1 MTKQYSHKKSLTT
14 FNVATAIVVVT
25 LHGVTAAALVNMN
38 SPKPP
43 DQQPDEVVPV
53 EIQLISPV
61 IESKPEPEAELKTE
75 PELKP
80 APKPDTAPKVVT
92 KAKVEQEP
100 KPKAKPVFEPE
111 PVKPPAEKPP
121 PEPKPE
127 PKTEPK
133 LQPKLQPKPAPKP
146 EVNTVT
152 VDNSNSEIKQQAARE
167 QAAREQAAREQA
179 AREQAAREQAAREQA
194 AREQAAGEQAARE
207 QAARE
212 QAAREQAAREQAARE
227 QAAASNTPISVS
239 ASEASWQRAPNIS
252 LSKRTRSKVLPGDSY
267 SVLLKMTVD
276 KQGNIQNVAVVSSS
290 GNALVDK
297 DALKAVNRAKFNPFK
312 RNGMAVVGIVEL
324 PINVNVD

>member
-1 MTKQYSHKKSLTT
+1 MSCEHHKPDCAFIIKNASMTKKYSHKKSLTKL
-14 FNVATAIVVVT
+14 NIATAIVVIT
-25 LHGVTAAALVNMN
+25 LHGAAAGALVTMNM
-38 SPKPP
+38 PKQPVL
-43 DQQPDEVVPV
+43 QPDDILPV
-53 EIQLISPV
+53 EVQLISPPA
-61 IESKPEPEAELKTE
+61 ESKPEPEA
-75 PELKP
+75 ELKP

-92 KAKVEQEP
+92 EVKVEQEP

-133 LQPKLQPKPAPKP
+133 LQPKPAPKP

-152 VDNSNSEIKQQAARE
+152 VDNSNSEIKQ
-167 QAAREQAAREQA
+167 
-179 AREQAAREQAAREQA
+179 
-194 AREQAAGEQAARE
+194 QAARE

-297 DALKAVNRAKFNPFK
+297 DALRAVNRAKSNPFK

>member
-1 MTKQYSHKKSLTT
+1 MSCEHHKPDCAFIIKNASMTKKYSHKKSLTKL
-14 FNVATAIVVVT
+14 NIATAIVVIT
-25 LHGVTAAALVNMN
+25 LHGAAAGALVTMNM
-38 SPKPP
+38 PKQPVL
-43 DQQPDEVVPV
+43 QPDDILPV
-53 EIQLISPV
+53 EVQLISPPA
-61 IESKPEPEAELKTE
+61 ESKPEPEA
-75 PELKP
+75 ELKP

-92 KAKVEQEP
+92 EVKVEQEP

-133 LQPKLQPKPAPKP
+133 LQPKPAPKP
-146 EVNTVT
+146 EVNTVA
-152 VDNSNSEIKQQAARE
+152 VDNSNSEIKQQAAR
-167 QAAREQAAREQA
+167 
-179 AREQAAREQAAREQA
+179 
-194 AREQAAGEQAARE
+194 EQAARE

-297 DALKAVNRAKFNPFK
+297 DALRAVNRAKFNPFK

>member
-1 MTKQYSHKKSLTT
+1 MSCEHHKPDCAFIIKNASMTKKYSHKKSLTKL
-14 FNVATAIVVVT
+14 NIATAIVVIT
-25 LHGVTAAALVNMN
+25 LHGAAAGALVTMNM
-38 SPKPP
+38 PKQPVL
-43 DQQPDEVVPV
+43 QPDDILPV
-53 EIQLISPV
+53 EVQLISPPA
-61 IESKPEPEAELKTE
+61 ESKPEPEA
-75 PELKP
+75 ELKP

-92 KAKVEQEP
+92 EVKVEQEP

-133 LQPKLQPKPAPKP
+133 LQPKPAPKP
-146 EVNTVT
+146 EVNTVA
-152 VDNSNSEIKQQAARE
+152 VDNSNSEIKQ
-167 QAAREQAAREQA
+167 
-179 AREQAAREQAAREQA
+179 
-194 AREQAAGEQAARE
+194 QAARE

-297 DALKAVNRAKFNPFK
+297 DALRAVNRAKFNPFK

>member
-43 DQQPDEVVPV
+43 DQQPDDILPMEV
-53 EIQLISPV
+53 QLISPPA
-61 IESKPEPEAELKTE
+61 ESKPEPEA
-75 PELKP
+75 ELKP

-133 LQPKLQPKPAPKP
+133 LQPKPAPKP

-179 AREQAAREQAAREQA
+179 AREQAAREQAAGEQA
-194 AREQAAGEQAARE
+194 AREQAAREQAARE